1 MNDHK
6 RVLFEDGFSV
16 SVMPVMGTTL
26 YVELGFPSSHE
37 ELLEEYEEF
46 FNSWEPH
53 TNAVFIVPS
62 SMVFA
67 LQRKHG
73 EIVEGSIP
81 RLGFE

>member
-16 SVMPVMGTTL
+16 SVIPVRGTTL
-26 YVELGFPSSHE
+26 YVELGCPSSHE
-37 ELLEEYEEF
+37 ELLEEYEADVPLG
-46 FNSWEPH
+46 EPH
-53 TNAVFIVPS
+53 TNAIFIVPS